1 MGMVML
7 RRCSDVVGSRTVDH
21 GVGGSGKGLGG
32 K

>member
-7 RRCSDVVGSRTVDH
+7 RRCSDVVVEPVDH
-21 GVGGSGKGLGG
+21 GVGGSRKGLGE